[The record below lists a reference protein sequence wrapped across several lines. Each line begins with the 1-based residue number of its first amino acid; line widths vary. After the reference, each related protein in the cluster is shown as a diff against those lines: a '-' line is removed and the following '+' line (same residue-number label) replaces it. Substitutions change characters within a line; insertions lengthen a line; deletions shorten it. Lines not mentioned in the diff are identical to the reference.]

1 MSLSRYRVKPGSK
14 VRLEDRD
21 PEDKRGMP
29 ASREARV
36 ERINE
41 LSAEIDKL
49 QDLLYASHEQG
60 VLIVLQG
67 MDTAGKD
74 GTIRHVFK
82 TIDPLG
88 VRAVPFKA
96 PTPEE
101 LAHDFLWRVHHQV
114 PGKGEMVI
122 FNRSHYED
130 VLVPPVHGWITASET
145 KRRYERIVEF
155 ERLLRDNATL
165 VLKFFLHI
173 SKDEQRQRL
182 QERIDVPEKR
192 WKFNPS
198 DLEERVLWKQYMK
211 AYEGALEATSTALA
225 PWYVIPANS
234 KTTRDL
240 IVSQILVEQ
249 LRELKLTYPK
259 PKIKLD
265 GIVVE

>member
-1 MSLSRYRVKPGSK
+1 M
-14 VRLEDRD
+14 RLKNWD
-21 PEDKRGMP
+21 PEDQRGVP
-29 ASREARV
+29 ASRQERV
-36 ERINE
+36 ERIDE
-41 LSAEIDKL
+41 LSAELDKL
-49 QDLLYASHEQG
+49 QDLVYAAGEQG

-67 MDTAGKD
+67 IDTAGKD

-101 LAHDFLWRVHHQV
+101 LAHDFLWRVHQKV

-130 VLVPPVHGWITASET
+130 VLVPPVHGWINASQT
-145 KRRYERIVEF
+145 KQRYARIVEF
-155 ERLLRDNATL
+155 ERLLSDNGTL

-173 SKDEQRQRL
+173 SKDEQRKRL

-192 WKFNPS
+192 WKFNPT
-198 DLEERVLWKQYMK
+198 DLEERVLWKEYMK
-211 AYEGALEATSTALA
+211 AYEAALEATSTAWA
-225 PWYVIPANS
+225 PWYVIPADS

-240 IVSQILVEQ
+240 IVSQVLVEQ
-249 LRELKLTYPK
+249 LRALKLSYPK

>member
-1 MSLSRYRVKPGSK
+1 
-14 VRLEDRD
+14 
-21 PEDKRGMP
+21 
-29 ASREARV
+29 
-36 ERINE
+36 
-41 LSAEIDKL
+41 
-49 QDLLYASHEQG
+49 
-60 VLIVLQG
+60 
-67 MDTAGKD
+67 
-74 GTIRHVFK
+74 
-82 TIDPLG
+82 
-88 VRAVPFKA
+88 
-96 PTPEE
+96 
-101 LAHDFLWRVHHQV
+101 
-114 PGKGEMVI
+114 
-122 FNRSHYED
+122 
-130 VLVPPVHGWITASET
+130 
-145 KRRYERIVEF
+145 
-155 ERLLRDNATL
+155 LRDNATL